1 MPAKCVHKITVC
13 DDLAMLEVT
22 SSDPRRNGRVDAAI
36 FDVEH
41 LDVVAKFQW
50 TYRMGEIVST
60 LGFSFST
67 LISSFMKYTTRRD
80 DNEIYTADC
89 YVGRSFTA
97 EQMQKAYDSNKT
109 KYAKRISDVLAVKD
123 SFFPKIRYK
132 SKKEVVEL
140 PILIQNG
147 RTFTIKINAFL
158 AQYVPKTCLLVEN
171 RLHIRS
177 ENDVNEPSILLSSY
191 IIQRLGQTHAPNKT
205 SLSDPTNYV
214 MEIDTMVFEA
224 CNANR
229 QRYFRYGDVAVL
241 ELELRSFRS
250 GWYPDEVGWRY
261 PALEDYEAETRY
273 VWVAF
278 DACFLDRLK
287 ESEYDWTVRVKE
299 TSFEIVYIEEGQV
312 EVILLKRLLAQWSG
326 YQLGM
331 HIVPSRMNKLYKRA
345 IESDNYSKRAKF
357 ENMTNDEK
365 HGNRC
370 LYTEAKKVKYR
381 KVVAGCSLF
390 VEEMNDGCGQWCI
403 DMRKDSLMIGRE
415 NDSK

>member
-1 MPAKCVHKITVC
+1 MPAKCLFNIKVC

-22 SSDPRRNGRVDAAI
+22 SSDPRRNGRIDAAI

-41 LDVVAKFQW
+41 LPIIAKFQW

-67 LISSFMKYTTRRD
+67 LISSFMKYATRRD

-89 YVGRSFTA
+89 YIGKSFTS
-97 EQMQKAYDSNKT
+97 EQVERANLSNKI
-109 KYAKRISDVLAVKD
+109 KIEKRINDVLALKD

-158 AQYVPKTCLLVEN
+158 AQYVPKTCLLVDN

-177 ENDVNEPSILLSSY
+177 EKDINEPSILLSSY
-191 IIQRLGQTHAPNKT
+191 IISRLGQTNAPNKS

-214 MEIDTMVFEA
+214 MELDTMVFEA

-261 PALEDYEAETRY
+261 PALEDYEADVRY

-287 ESEYDWTVRVKE
+287 ESEYDWTVRARE
-299 TSFEIVYIEEGQV
+299 SSFDILYIEEDQV

-331 HIVPSRMNKLYKRA
+331 HIIPSRMNKFYKRA
-345 IESDNYSKRAKF
+345 VEKDDYSKRAKF

-365 HGNRC
+365 HGNKC
-370 LYTEAKKVKYR
+370 LYTKAKKLQYR
-381 KVVAGCSLF
+381 KVAASRSLF
-390 VEEMNDGCGQWCI
+390 VPEMNDGCGQWCI